1 MYPDSGVQ
9 HTEPVMAWSE
19 AIDHFG
25 ATDKDLHERTFRAAV
40 AARDARQ
47 AAGSATVPLLVLG
60 TMACERVLAP
70 SGHAGPAAGST
81 TRGHDL
87 GAMI

>member
-9 HTEPVMAWSE
+9 HTEPVMAWYE

-40 AARDARQ
+40 IANAVARI
-47 AAGSATVPLLVLG
+47 VV
-60 TMACERVLAP
+60 
-70 SGHAGPAAGST
+70 
-81 TRGHDL
+81 
-87 GAMI
+87 